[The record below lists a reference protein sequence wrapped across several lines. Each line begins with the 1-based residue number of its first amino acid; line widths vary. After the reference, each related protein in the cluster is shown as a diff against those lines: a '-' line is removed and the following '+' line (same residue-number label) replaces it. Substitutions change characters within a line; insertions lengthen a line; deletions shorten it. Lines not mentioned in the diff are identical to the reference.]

1 MSEHAF
7 ERHAHEIRVHLEGDS
22 FDQLF
27 LEAARAIAELVG
39 EPTSDPP
46 GPWEHVY
53 AEAQDRS
60 HLLVVWMNALIDRSD
75 VDHLVYVETE
85 IDQLTANRID
95 ARLRAAPIQQRGAV
109 GLGVATSHG
118 LELAPVGEKL
128 TATVTIET
136 RA

>member
-27 LEAARAIAELVG
+27 LEAARAVAELVG
-39 EPTSDPP
+39 KPTSDPP

-60 HLLVVWMNALIDRSD
+60 RLLVVWMNELISRSD
-75 VDHLVYVETE
+75 VDHLIYIETE

-95 ARLRAAPIQQRGAV
+95 ARLRAVPIQERGGAA
-109 GLGVATSHG
+109 LGVATSHA

-128 TATVTIET
+128 SATVTIET
-136 RA
+136 RE